1 MVKSKTIKFNKIPLK
16 NSQTDIHQ
24 SFRPVKTLYLEL
36 LEDKSKII
44 QNLVNKDHVQQNI
57 IKPVPKFEDDNKQIE
72 MLTKDDIKSDI
83 AEKSDTSSA
92 KENVENSD
100 IAEKSDTSSVKE
112 NVENSD
118 IDSEDDEERQLKQRL
133 KQLIN
138 DTNNEDINEEVKSN
152 NSNDLSQKDEETSQK
167 DDDNDS
173 IAIRLKQLLNDDD
186 DNDTVI
192 DFMKSQDKYK
202 QERNISGQSL
212 KNNLE
217 PPSLSELENNGVY
230 ERKQEI
236 PDLSSYDY
244 NTEDDENAKREMLF
258 KFELL
263 KKSYPTGEIPEVSV
277 HSSLVSMQKLYDITL
292 RKLSLDSSVESYK
305 TYLIGCFMAT
315 EFVFGN
321 FLNFDMQGFTNN
333 KYFQ

>member
-1 MVKSKTIKFNKIPLK
+1 
-16 NSQTDIHQ
+16 

-72 MLTKDDIKSDI
+72 MLTKDDIK
-83 AEKSDTSSA
+83 
-92 KENVENSD
+92 SD

-167 DDDNDS
+167 DEDNDS

-230 ERKQEI
+230 ER
-236 PDLSSYDY
+236 
-244 NTEDDENAKREMLF
+244 
-258 KFELL
+258 
-263 KKSYPTGEIPEVSV
+263 
-277 HSSLVSMQKLYDITL
+277 
-292 RKLSLDSSVESYK
+292 
-305 TYLIGCFMAT
+305 
-315 EFVFGN
+315 
-321 FLNFDMQGFTNN
+321 
-333 KYFQ
+333 